1 MRPKLAKLQGIWLA
15 AFSAMLCA
23 TFSAGLSAP
32 SAAASDEPNVVF
44 IMADDLGWGDVA
56 FHGGNAPTPNLD
68 RLAQQSLE
76 LRQHY
81 VAPVCSPTRTG
92 LMTGRCWSRF
102 GVTTPTNERA
112 LPWDTVTLPRA
123 LKSVG
128 YDTCLTGKWHLG
140 SLPEQGP
147 NHFGF
152 DHSYGSLAGGVS
164 PWNHHYKKG
173 PFVNT
178 WHRNERLIQEEGH
191 VTDLIAQEAIQWLK
205 QRGSA
210 PFFLY
215 VPFTAVHLPIKE
227 PAQWLERVPRTIEGD
242 VPRHY
247 AACVMHLDDAV
258 GRILRELD
266 DRGLSDNTLV
276 VFTSD
281 NGGSWAE
288 NNDLKYPDDNCPNG
302 KLVGNNRPWR
312 GQKGEVVEGGT
323 RVPALARWPMHIR
336 AGQTET
342 PLQITDWMP
351 TLCALAGVRPD
362 RDLKWDG
369 RDIRSLLLEQKP
381 LPDHPLY
388 TVGPNW
394 TARAL
399 RYGDWK
405 LIARQPKGKA
415 ATYELYN
422 LAADPSE
429 SKSLADE
436 HPQQLEQMLAKLEAA
451 ATADRDSVAK

>member
-1 MRPKLAKLQGIWLA
+1 MGPTRFLLGILA
-15 AFSAMLCA
+15 AFSGIAVDQDQ
-23 TFSAGLSAP
+23 
-32 SAAASDEPNVVF
+32 AAVAQDQASKPNIVF
-44 IMADDLGWGDVA
+44 IIADDLGWADVA
-56 FHGGNAPTPNLD
+56 FHGGVAPTPHLD
-68 RLAQQSLE
+68 RLARQGLE
-76 LRQHY
+76 LAQHY

-102 GVTTPTNERA
+102 GVTSPQNPRA
-112 LPWDTVTLPRA
+112 LPWDTITLPRA

-173 PFVNT
+173 PFTQT
-178 WHRNERLIQEEGH
+178 WHRDERLVEEPGH
-191 VTDLIAQEAIQWLK
+191 VTDLIANEAVQWMES
-205 QRGSA
+205 RGAA

-227 PAQWLERVPRTIEGD
+227 PQEWLQKVPDSIQGD

-258 GRILRELD
+258 GRILTALD
-266 DRGLSDNTLV
+266 KTKRRDKTLI

-281 NGGSWAE
+281 NGGSTAE
-288 NNDLKYPDDNCPNG
+288 NNDLQYPDDNCPSG

-312 GQKGEVVEGGT
+312 GQKGDLYEGGT
-323 RVPALARWPMHIR
+323 RVATIVSWPGR
-336 AGQTET
+336 AKPGKVNQ
-342 PLQITDWMP
+342 PVQITDWMP
-351 TLCALAGVRPD
+351 TFCQLVGYVPD

-369 RDIRSLLLEQKP
+369 TNILPLLTEHTDLPTRPLYAVAPGWRGRSLRL
-381 LPDHPLY
+381 
-388 TVGPNW
+388 
-394 TARAL
+394 
-399 RYGDWK
+399 GDWK
-405 LIARQPKGKA
+405 LIVHEQKNPR
-415 ATYELYN
+415 TIELFHLAKDPGETKN
-422 LAADPSE
+422 LADQEPE
-429 SKSLADE
+429 
-436 HPQQLEQMLAKLEAA
+436 QLQEMLAKLEQIAA
-451 ATADRDSVAK
+451 RDRDSLAEK

>member
-1 MRPKLAKLQGIWLA
+1 
-15 AFSAMLCA
+15 
-23 TFSAGLSAP
+23 
-32 SAAASDEPNVVF
+32 
-44 IMADDLGWGDVA
+44 
-56 FHGGNAPTPNLD
+56 
-68 RLAQQSLE
+68 
-76 LRQHY
+76 
-81 VAPVCSPTRTG
+81 
-92 LMTGRCWSRF
+92 
-102 GVTTPTNERA
+102 
-112 LPWDTVTLPRA
+112 
-123 LKSVG
+123 
-128 YDTCLTGKWHLG
+128 
-140 SLPEQGP
+140 
-147 NHFGF
+147 
-152 DHSYGSLAGGVS
+152 
-164 PWNHHYKKG
+164 
-173 PFVNT
+173 
-178 WHRNERLIQEEGH
+178 
-191 VTDLIAQEAIQWLK
+191 